1 MTWRQSVLKTFYP
14 LIMLKGKLVG
24 MRRSILSAPGLAVP
38 PVSFYSLKVTD
49 NKGQLFD
56 FGSLKGKKVLI
67 VNTAS
72 NCGFTGQYDE
82 LQRLH
87 VLYGDSLQI
96 LGFPA
101 NDFREQ
107 EPGTDAQIAEFCR
120 LNYGVSFPLMQKSR
134 VVKGSDQNPVFYWLT
149 HATANGWCNQAPK
162 WNFNKYVVNEA
173 GQLVAYA
180 SQDVSPLSEAFQ
192 KWLK

>member
-1 MTWRQSVLKTFYP
+1 
-14 LIMLKGKLVG
+14 
-24 MRRSILSAPGLAVP
+24 
-38 PVSFYSLKVTD
+38 
-49 NKGQLFD
+49 
-56 FGSLKGKKVLI
+56 
-67 VNTAS
+67 
-72 NCGFTGQYDE
+72 
-82 LQRLH
+82 LH
-87 VLYGDSLQI
+87 ELYGDSLQI

-134 VVKGSDQNPVFYWLT
+134 VVKGADQNPVFYWLT
-149 HATANGWCNQAPK
+149 HAGANGWCNQAPK

-173 GQLVAYA
+173 GELVAYA

>member
-1 MTWRQSVLKTFYP
+1 
-14 LIMLKGKLVG
+14 MLKGKLVG

-87 VLYGDSLQI
+87 VLYGD
-96 LGFPA
+96 
-101 NDFREQ
+101 
-107 EPGTDAQIAEFCR
+107 
-120 LNYGVSFPLMQKSR
+120 
-134 VVKGSDQNPVFYWLT
+134 
-149 HATANGWCNQAPK
+149 
-162 WNFNKYVVNEA
+162 
-173 GQLVAYA
+173 
-180 SQDVSPLSEAFQ
+180 
-192 KWLK
+192 